1 MNLTKQEQDNINII
15 KKYLDSFVVS
25 SRYARSV
32 NYVQSDDSQSNNYLE
47 AIFDCGGYYATITYK
62 TFSYTDGEL
71 CMHISF
77 SGCDYRFAVYD
88 VFNLFDIQDFNVYD
102 FQNCIEE
109 NGIIKSLQSLTEVIE
124 KYSVDFKNANT
135 NRNISTLIKNR
146 KNDMKSMYY
155 DNVQSDDYINGD
167 YSYVLKY
174 SKLSSKK
181 LLSKLSSKSQSG
193 ELTLYEK
200 RLLQYLSYSS
210 EKLDENKKSKGFD
223 FKKAM
228 LIVYIPFGIIAVVIA
243 IAAYFVV
250 KDYTFGANAV
260 TVFFDDDL
268 IPDYLWSIVISILCA
283 FAFLKLIIGETLII
297 ALCSDDEKDVARAKF
312 NQKNNVKS
320 KIFKA
325 VKAVIVL
332 AIFVASIMSTTN
344 AVAFGD
350 SQFIAKYDE
359 SFVVDYDDMKVYQ
372 VQKWY
377 DDFGKYYSDEEESY
391 YVIEYG
397 DNKFYDV
404 PIMNVDKRSAKTFD
418 KQLKAHNIE
427 VVSVEYPDDI
437 NY

>member
-1 MNLTKQEQDNINII
+1 
-15 KKYLDSFVVS
+15 
-25 SRYARSV
+25 
-32 NYVQSDDSQSNNYLE
+32 
-47 AIFDCGGYYATITYK
+47 
-62 TFSYTDGEL
+62 
-71 CMHISF
+71 
-77 SGCDYRFAVYD
+77 
-88 VFNLFDIQDFNVYD
+88 
-102 FQNCIEE
+102 
-109 NGIIKSLQSLTEVIE
+109 
-124 KYSVDFKNANT
+124 
-135 NRNISTLIKNR
+135 
-146 KNDMKSMYY
+146 
-155 DNVQSDDYINGD
+155 
-167 YSYVLKY
+167 
-174 SKLSSKK
+174 
-181 LLSKLSSKSQSG
+181 
-193 ELTLYEK
+193 
-200 RLLQYLSYSS
+200 
-210 EKLDENKKSKGFD
+210 
-223 FKKAM
+223 
-228 LIVYIPFGIIAVVIA
+228 
-243 IAAYFVV
+243 
-250 KDYTFGANAV
+250 
-260 TVFFDDDL
+260 
-268 IPDYLWSIVISILCA
+268 
-283 FAFLKLIIGETLII
+283 LII